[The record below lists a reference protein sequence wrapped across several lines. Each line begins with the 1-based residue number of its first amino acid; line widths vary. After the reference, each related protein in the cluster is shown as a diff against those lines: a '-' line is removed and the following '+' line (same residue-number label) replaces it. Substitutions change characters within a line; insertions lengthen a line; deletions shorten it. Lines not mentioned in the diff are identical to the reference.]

1 MMVIVS
7 HMKIT
12 CNCYNFMYMK
22 ISSFHAKAH
31 LIFHWR
37 LYKSIFILF
46 FKKACWN
53 ELDYKA
59 AYALDAQCTSYVK
72 RGKCEQPK
80 LKLMVHLQTIVIHNK
95 IVKAMFIDE
104 NDVQM

>member
-31 LIFHWR
+31 LIFHWY
-37 LYKSIFILF
+37 LILF

-53 ELDYKA
+53 ELNYKTA
-59 AYALDAQCTSYVK
+59 HALDVQCTSYVK
-72 RGKCEQPK
+72 RGKCKQPK
-80 LKLMVHLQTIVIHNK
+80 LQLMVHLQTIVIHQK

-104 NDVQM
+104 NDLQM